1 VTPLDLHIG
10 EPAGEAPFT
19 NCTVLLVS
27 GGVANG
33 IFALPAIGAWDRV
46 SAIGPLKGPA
56 TASAPLRV
64 VLKTGN
70 TLSITT
76 LESARPY
83 GNASFQV
90 ILVPDVSTVTVEG
103 NLRKVREKDLYV
115 RANGKVRRF
124 RLLAKTQF
132 RDPQGAA
139 IRDSLLR
146 SGDQVSVLVNPDDP
160 ETAVGVV
167 LIRKRE
173 RAGT

>member
-1 VTPLDLHIG
+1 
-10 EPAGEAPFT
+10 
-19 NCTVLLVS
+19 
-27 GGVANG
+27 
-33 IFALPAIGAWDRV
+33 
-46 SAIGPLKGPA
+46 
-56 TASAPLRV
+56 V

-83 GNASFQV
+83 GNASFQA
-90 ILVPDVSTVTVEG
+90 ILVPDVPTVTVEG
-103 NLRKVREKDLYV
+103 NLRKLREKDLYV

-173 RAGT
+173 RAGS